1 MNQDSQYQYRMTE
14 AKLRMRRRGSR
25 RLAGSS
31 KRAKKRL
38 IWSLILIFGYVLA
51 AIALYAYSL
60 T

>member
-14 AKLRMRRRGSR
+14 AKLRMRRGSR
-25 RLAGSS
+25 RLTGSS